1 MVNACTESIQ
11 EEIDLSLVDRV
22 IEEHGAGAGSL
33 IPVLQKTQEVY
44 GYLPS
49 VVMDRISQGLLVPAS
64 TVYGVVT
71 FFAQFRLKPVG
82 KYIVRVCHGTACHVA
97 GADKIT
103 EAFAR
108 ELGVPD
114 GETSPDRLFTLESVA
129 CVGCCS
135 LAPVAMVGNETFGR
149 LDGRGVVKVIKNY
162 RRLDAGR
169 PAEVIPGAE
178 GESHADD

>member
-1 MVNACTESIQ
+1 MENTCLAPEDV
-11 EEIDLSLVDRV
+11 DLSIVDSV
-22 IEEHGAGAGSL
+22 VAEHGAGAGSL
-33 IPVLQKTQEVY
+33 IPVLQKTQDAC
-44 GYLPS
+44 GFLPKQALE
-49 VVMDRISQGLLVPAS
+49 RIARGLMVPAS

-108 ELGVPD
+108 DLNVAD
-114 GETSPDRLFTLESVA
+114 GETTDDRLFTLESVA

-135 LAPVAMVGNETFGR
+135 LAPVAMVEQETFGR
-149 LDGRGVVKVIKNY
+149 LDGRGVSRVVRDEKSS
-162 RRLDAGR
+162 A
-169 PAEVIPGAE
+169 
-178 GESHADD
+178 